1 MGVMALTHDTS
12 RDIPREPGGRRL
24 PDASSRSLGEHM
36 TLDTP
41 SFSPGLEGVAIAES
55 AISKV
60 DGQAGRLTYRGYSI
74 EDLTQPEVT
83 FEEVVALLYDGE
95 LPSRAR
101 LDEVKQ
107 QLHDNR
113 VLTPEQLSV
122 AQHVGRITHPMFAL
136 QSATAAL
143 GPTNNDFERKVNTV
157 GERGLAMVAKVGHL
171 AGIIA
176 QAADGRAYE
185 GPYVGE
191 SHARMM
197 LRMITGKE
205 PSELHERVM
214 NALLILQADHSAGN
228 ASTFT
233 ARVVTS
239 TKAEPEA
246 VTAAAI
252 GALSGPAHG
261 GANEASLRLFQQI
274 GDPKRAEEEIQKL
287 MDDKFKIPG
296 FGHRVYH
303 VKDPRS
309 KVIQRLADE
318 VIEPGSEVADLY
330 QIALTVEQ
338 VATARLGDRGL
349 YPNVDLF
356 SGCIFAALGIPTDFF
371 TPIFAASRT
380 LGWMVNMKEQWESGN
395 RIFRP
400 TQVYV
405 GQPHRDFVPLDKR

>member
-1 MGVMALTHDTS
+1 LPVAVGAKMGES
-12 RDIPREPGGRRL
+12 
-24 PDASSRSLGEHM
+24 M
-36 TLDTP
+36 TLGTQ
-41 SFSPGLEGVAIAES
+41 SLSPGLEGVPIAES

-60 DGQAGRLTYRGYSI
+60 DGEAGVLTYRGYSI
-74 EDLTQPEVT
+74 EELTQPGVE
-83 FEEVVALLYDGE
+83 FEEIVGLLYDGE
-95 LPSRAR
+95 LPPRSRVEAIR
-101 LDEVKQ
+101 KE
-107 QLHDNR
+107 LHDNR
-113 VLTPEQLSV
+113 VIRPEALEV
-122 AQHVGRITHPMFAL
+122 VRDIGKLTHPMFAL
-136 QSATAAL
+136 QAATAL
-143 GPTNNDFERKVNTV
+143 MGPQDNDFEPKVQTV
-157 GERGLAMVAKVGHL
+157 QERGMALIAKVGHL
-171 AGIIA
+171 VGIIA
-176 QAADGRAYE
+176 QARAGRPYD

-197 LRMITGKE
+197 LRMITGKD
-205 PSELHERVM
+205 PSALHERVM

-246 VTAAAI
+246 VVAAAI

-274 GDPKRAEEEIQKL
+274 GDPKQAEEKIQRL
-287 MDDKFKIPG
+287 LDDKFKIPG

-309 KVIQRLADE
+309 KVIQTLAAE
-318 VIEPGSEVADLY
+318 VILPGTKEADLY
-330 QIALTVEQ
+330 QISLMVEK
-338 VATARLGDRGL
+338 VATDRLGARGL

-356 SGCIFAALGIPTDFF
+356 SGCVFAALGIPIDFF

-380 LGWMVNMKEQWESGN
+380 AGWMVHMKEQWESGN

-400 TQVYV
+400 TQIYT
-405 GQPHRDFVPLDKR
+405 GESLRKFPAKR